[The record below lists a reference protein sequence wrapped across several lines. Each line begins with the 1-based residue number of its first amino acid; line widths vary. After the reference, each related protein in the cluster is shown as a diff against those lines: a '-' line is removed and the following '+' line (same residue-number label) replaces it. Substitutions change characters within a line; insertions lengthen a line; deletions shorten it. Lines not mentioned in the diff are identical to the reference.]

1 MTTESPDVFARPTGR
16 GAGVRRLNR
25 RPLGII
31 FVVLMLVCGVV
42 LYTLAERT
50 DNVAANTTP
59 KKPDPAT
66 SAGIF
71 DSAPEAGLIRAATP
85 PALPAPDELPATPND
100 MPSERPGA
108 PPGAVADLYAH
119 EWQQYR
125 QQQSQVRQAQ
135 MQAAMS
141 ALTSAPSVTDFEQSR
156 SSSPG
161 SSPGSAGAASSVSS
175 ELAGLGSQLERVAA
189 HARSAS
195 GEAVQSDDENNA
207 AGKQA
212 WLDAERS
219 AAGYLTST
227 REAPLSPLEVKT
239 GTVIPGVMIGGIN
252 SDLPGL
258 IIAQVREHV
267 YDSLTGRAVLIP
279 QGSRLIG
286 TYDAQITRG
295 QSRVLVAWTRI
306 IFPDTSTLE
315 LGSMPGADVG
325 GYAGLH
331 DKVNNHYFRV
341 FGDAMLLSL
350 FSAGLQLSQPE
361 SSSTTGAYDSQ
372 QIIAAALGQQLGQA
386 GMQLVQKNSNIQP
399 TLEVRPGLRFNVM
412 VTRDII
418 LPVWRGS

>member
-1 MTTESPDVFARPTGR
+1 MSTPDSPDVFPRPTAR

-25 RPLGII
+25 RPLAIVFGVFII
-31 FVVLMLVCGVV
+31 VCGVV

-50 DNVAANTTP
+50 DNVSTANSAP

-71 DSAPEAGLIRAATP
+71 DGAPEAGLIRAATP
-85 PALPAPDELPATPND
+85 PPAPSPTDAADTPTD
-100 MPSERPGA
+100 
-108 PPGAVADLYAH
+108 AVAVGPRAAPSALNDLYAH

-125 QQQSQVRQAQ
+125 QQQAQVRQAQ

-141 ALTSAPSVTDFEQSR
+141 ALTSAPSITDFGQAVAGAGQAAPQGLR
-156 SSSPG
+156 TSSSEI
-161 SSPGSAGAASSVSS
+161 AGIG
-175 ELAGLGSQLERVAA
+175 EQLERVVAQ
-189 HARSAS
+189 ARA
-195 GEAVQSDDENNA
+195 GGGAVGSTDENNA
-207 AGKQA
+207 AGKKA
-212 WLDAERS
+212 WLD
-219 AAGYLTST
+219 T
-227 REAPLSPLEVKT
+227 EAPATSYLAATRAAPLAPLEIKT

-252 SDLPGL
+252 SDLPGQ
-258 IIAQVREHV
+258 IIAQVRENV
-267 YDSLTGRAVLIP
+267 YDTRTGRALLIP
-279 QGSRLIG
+279 QGARLIG
-286 TYDAQITRG
+286 TYDSQITRG

-306 IFPDTSTLE
+306 VFPDASSLE

-325 GYAGLH
+325 GYAGLR

-350 FSAGLQLSQPE
+350 FAAGIQLSQPN

-372 QIIAAALGQQLGQA
+372 QVMAAALGQQLGQA
-386 GMQLVQKNSNIQP
+386 GMQLVQKNTNIQP

-418 LPVWRGS
+418 LPPWSGS